1 MTAPSSPLDPPP
13 HSHVK
18 HALSPSPRPISSRLF
33 PPHHLLLPHPL
44 PLLSCLTHSRSH
56 THTLIHTCRY
66 IAAVRSAGELRDALA
81 GAESEAAAARVGHQ
95 ELELRAATLRRRVDR
110 ARQGGRQVATEAEA
124 MYEELCGARE
134 WGPRGGGGS

>member
-13 HSHVK
+13 PLPCQACPSSFSPPY
-18 HALSPSPRPISSRLF
+18 LFSPLPSP
-33 PPHHLLLPHPL
+33 HLLLPHPL

-66 IAAVRSAGELRDALA
+66 NAAVRSAGELRDALA